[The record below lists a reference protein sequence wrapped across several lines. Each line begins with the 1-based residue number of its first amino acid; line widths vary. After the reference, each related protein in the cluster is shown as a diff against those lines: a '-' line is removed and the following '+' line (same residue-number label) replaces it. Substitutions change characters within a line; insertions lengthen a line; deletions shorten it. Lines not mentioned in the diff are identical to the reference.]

1 MMKFLEILRI
11 SILEVLIGFL
21 TYYFLVNNSEVVEFI
36 SSRIFIPT
44 KELSDYLKL
53 FGLPVAILAMNY
65 KYGNE
70 ILNPSD
76 KDNKKKLK
84 DFPLYWRLKYRV
96 WYSILVSLFMILGTI
111 LCWYYAITTNN
122 QYFYTIL
129 IMVFLSISL
138 TTFLSMAKARLEIKD
153 ILY

>member
-1 MMKFLEILRI
+1 MKFLDILRI
-11 SILEVLIGFL
+11 FILEVLVGSF
-21 TYYFLVNNSEVVEFI
+21 TYYFLVNNSEAVEFI
-36 SSRIFIPT
+36 SSIIFIPT
-44 KELSDYLKL
+44 MTWVEYLKL
-53 FGLPVAILAMNY
+53 FGLPVTILTVNY
-65 KYGNE
+65 KYGDE

-76 KDNKKKLK
+76 KDNRKKLK
-84 DFPLYWRLKYRV
+84 EFPLYWMLKYRV
-96 WYSILVSLFMILGTI
+96 WYSILVSFFMILGTI